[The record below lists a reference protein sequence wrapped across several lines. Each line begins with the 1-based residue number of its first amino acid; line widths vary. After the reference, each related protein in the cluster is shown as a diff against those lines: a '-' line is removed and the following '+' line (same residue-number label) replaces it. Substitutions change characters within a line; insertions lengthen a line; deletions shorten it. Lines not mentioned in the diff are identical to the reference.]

1 MPDKRIDIFR
11 LLENEGKLSKILI
24 YPAVIVIDDPYEK
37 SVTETFL
44 NPTPIEAL
52 VQQISFESLRWKYF
66 GQISQD
72 SVQIICDLRYENS
85 LKVADKIKIGDN
97 FYKVYKDDSK
107 GFMILKRT
115 DYLICIL
122 ERKNLNA

>member
-24 YPAVIVIDDPYEK
+24 YPAVTVIDDPYEK

-52 VQQISFESLRWKYF
+52 VQQISF
-66 GQISQD
+66 
-72 SVQIICDLRYENS
+72 
-85 LKVADKIKIGDN
+85 
-97 FYKVYKDDSK
+97 
-107 GFMILKRT
+107 
-115 DYLICIL
+115 
-122 ERKNLNA
+122 